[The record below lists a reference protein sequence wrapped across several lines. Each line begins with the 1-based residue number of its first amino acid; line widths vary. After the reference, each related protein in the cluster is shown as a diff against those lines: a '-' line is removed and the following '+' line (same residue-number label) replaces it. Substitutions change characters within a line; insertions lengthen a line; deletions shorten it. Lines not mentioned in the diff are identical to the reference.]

1 MLTIYGEWED
11 MAEEVISK
19 GQINYTIDLLITMVV
34 EEIAEDTGKD
44 SKEVLVDFIL
54 SKTGKALYDESTKL
68 W

>member
-1 MLTIYGEWED
+1 

-44 SKEVLVDFIL
+44 S
-54 SKTGKALYDESTKL
+54 
-68 W
+68 